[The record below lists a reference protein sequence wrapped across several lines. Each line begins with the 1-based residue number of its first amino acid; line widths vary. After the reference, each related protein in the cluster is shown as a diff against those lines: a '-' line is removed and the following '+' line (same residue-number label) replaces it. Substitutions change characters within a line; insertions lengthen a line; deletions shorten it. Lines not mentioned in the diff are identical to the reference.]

1 MPNDNQTTSESPSCD
16 APCSAYVVRV
26 TRLSVLPP
34 KEPLFSEQCTH
45 ITIVDEAAGE
55 YLEIEQQ
62 SGSVNVKVQTI
73 MVTPEEW
80 PALKQAVETL
90 LSEIHGQNAMDEG
103 RRTSVSKNTGS
114 TL

>member
-1 MPNDNQTTSESPSCD
+1 MLLVNESADDRLPLTARSTH
-16 APCSAYVVRV
+16 AVRV

-62 SGSVNVKVQTI
+62 SGSVDVKGQTI

-90 LSEIHGQNAMDEG
+90 LAEIHGQNDPTHATG
-103 RRTSVSKNTGS
+103 TNTSKPC
-114 TL
+114 